1 MNVFDLVAKI
11 SLDDS
16 DYKSKLGN
24 AVGFAGRT
32 AEGVGKALVAG
43 VTAGATATGILVG
56 NSVKQYAEYEQ
67 LIGGVE
73 TLFKDNYKSVVEN
86 SKKANKAAGLSAN
99 QYMNTVTSFSASL
112 LQSLGGNTKKAAAY
126 ADKAVV
132 DMSDNANKMG
142 TSMESIQN
150 AYQGFAKQNYTML
163 DNLKLGYGGTKTE
176 MERLIKDAENL
187 DDSFKASRDNNGDLT
202 MSYADIVDAIHIV
215 QDEMGITGTTAKEA
229 DETISGSL
237 NTMKSSWQNL
247 VTALSD
253 PNADLSSYISDFV
266 DSAKTFASNLI
277 PVVEEAIEGVGE
289 LVSELLPPII
299 QEIPTFINEIL
310 PDLLDKGGEMLST
323 IIQGLT
329 DNADEISEGI
339 LDLAETLVDTIT
351 DNAPTF
357 FELAFKLVTSFF
369 DNLSKKLPTLI
380 PKLTDSILSILK
392 TIVKNLPDLLES
404 ITDVVNSLIE
414 GIIDSLP
421 TIIEAMPELI
431 DGILKVILESIPT
444 ILESMVEISSAIAEM
459 LPELITTIFE
469 TVPDLLENVVDLVA
483 DPDLWSGVISAV
495 LKLILLS
502 FEMPIEL
509 IAGLLSS
516 LSDSITEAILGEE
529 GVKIQKI
536 GKAFVSK
543 AWEGTMT
550 QLKND
555 LDSEDFFG
563 TVWSKTSWGFE
574 HFFLPGWQGAWDK
587 FNSVFDGWWSQ
598 IKINW
603 NNFWSGVSN
612 VWSFVKGWF
621 DGVNTNINNWLS
633 GIVTN
638 WWDQIKTNWNNFT
651 SWISGIWTRIYNWFN
666 NLGENMRSFGK
677 NIITGLWNGIVE
689 KWNKFWEDVSSL
701 FSDGLV
707 GGIKNILGINSPSK
721 VFAEFGRFSMLG
733 LAKGLTDN
741 ADLPLEAMGELAD
754 EFSDIPLNADMI
766 TTATA
771 SGSDSKSYVKE
782 MVNNFN
788 FDNVTINSDDDIE
801 SLADKLSEAL
811 SGNILSAGMAWG

>member
-16 DYKSKLGN
+16 DYKSKLGS
-24 AVGFAGRT
+24 AVGFAGKT
-32 AEGVGKALVAG
+32 ALGVGKALVAG

-67 LIGGVE
+67 LVGGVE

-126 ADKAVV
+126 ADKAVR
-132 DMSDNANKMG
+132 DMSDNSNKMG
-142 TSMESIQN
+142 TSMEAIQN

-176 MERLIKDAENL
+176 MERLIKDAEEL
-187 DDSFKASRDNNGDLT
+187 DDSFKASRDSNGDLT

-277 PVVEEAIEGVGE
+277 PVVEEAIEGVGK

-310 PDLLDKGGEMLST
+310 PDLLDKGSEMLST

-329 DNADEISEGI
+329 DNADEISEGV

-351 DNAPTF
+351 DNAPSF
-357 FELAFKLVTSFF
+357 FELAFKLVTTFF
-369 DNLSKKLPTLI
+369 DNLSEKLPTLI

-392 TIVKNLPDLLES
+392 TIVKNLPDLLDS
-404 ITDVVNSLIE
+404 IVDVVNSLIE
-414 GIIDSLP
+414 GIIESLP
-421 TIIEAMPELI
+421 TIIEAMPDLI
-431 DGILKVILESIPT
+431 DGILEVILQSIPT
-444 ILESMVEISSAIAEM
+444 ILESIVEVSSAITEM

-483 DPDLWSGVISAV
+483 DPDLWGGVISAV

-509 IAGLLSS
+509 IVGLLSS

-536 GKAFVSK
+536 GKALVSK
-543 AWEGTMT
+543 AWEGTIAQM
-550 QLKND
+550 KSD
-555 LDSEDFFG
+555 LESDNFFG
-563 TVWSKTSWGFE
+563 MVWEKTKWGFE
-574 HFFLPGWQGAWDK
+574 NFFLPGWNAAWDK
-587 FNSVFDGWWSQ
+587 FN
-598 IKINW
+598 
-603 NNFWSGVSN
+603 N
-612 VWSFVKGWF
+612 VWDSVKGWF
-621 DGVNTNINNWLS
+621 DNTNGSLQEWFS
-633 GIVTN
+633 GIGTSISKWFSGVWTSVSDWFSGITN
-638 WWDQIKTNWNNFT
+638 
-651 SWISGIWTRIYNWFN
+651 SVPEWISGIWKSVSDWFSSIWDSISDWFSG
-666 NLGENMRSFGK
+666 LGEDFKTWGQNL
-677 NIITGLWNGIVE
+677 ITGLWNGIVE
-689 KWNKFWEDVSSL
+689 KWNNFWSDITDL
-701 FSDGLV
+701 FDGFI
-707 GGIKNILGINSPSK
+707 GGIKDMLGIASPSK
-721 VFAEFGRFSMLG
+721 VFAEFGRFSMMG

-741 ADLPLEAMGELAD
+741 SDLPLEAMDKIAS
-754 EFSDIPLNADMI
+754 EFSDVPLNADMI
-766 TTATA
+766 TTSSSSENNSNLLAR
-771 SGSDSKSYVKE
+771 E
-782 MVNNFN
+782 IVNHFN

-801 SLADKLSEAL
+801 SFADKLSEAL
-811 SGNILSAGMAWG
+811 SSNILSAGMAWG